1 MIQNRINNLKPYFK
15 GLKVADNYRI
25 VEFNLKASW
34 LIQENSFIEVQ
45 QKQTKESGNVL
56 YSMFYSDKK
65 SFDEIIDFVE
75 EEVIAHNLE
84 LEQKETLLRAKVE
97 ELKRVFEDK
106 SLVELNGL
114 KFTTSDQSLKLGMNK
129 PNPSKMVKKREDP
142 TPTPKPEYLSDM
154 DNKNKI
160 KQNGTTKELSREGQ
174 PAK

>member
-129 PNPSKMVKKREDP
+129 PNPSKMGRKTEDP